1 VRWYSIPR
9 RLVYVSDKQPSR
21 RSRFG
26 HSQETFDFPQDFT
39 QRHSLRSHLMTTQP
53 LRVGPLARR
62 RLEQRARQDAAA
74 VQRASAPDAPP
85 PTVAAL
91 QARANAYARR
101 EEQRFH
107 RRVRRELSEHR
118 MLTAAVRTDL
128 DTFDERLD
136 ALPPAE
142 RDHARIA
149 IGDGPAYIELRRL
162 ERRISRGHRRSE
174 ELAARIHAR
183 FTAARLRAAR
193 HFDRSD
199 EKIAVYWGAYRGAL
213 PRDAADREPGRQRTP
228 ELQRS
233 DWLTTRTDA
242 LEHWQGGT
250 DGHA

>member
-1 VRWYSIPR
+1 MVFAQTP
-9 RLVYVSDKQPSR
+9 
-21 RSRFG
+21 
-26 HSQETFDFPQDFT
+26 
-39 QRHSLRSHLMTTQP
+39 SLRSHFMTTQP

-62 RLEQRARQDAAA
+62 RLEQRARHDAEALRGAPAA
-74 VQRASAPDAPP
+74 EVGAP

-107 RRVRRELSEHR
+107 RRVRRELAEHR
-118 MLTAAVRTDL
+118 LLSVAVRTDL

-136 ALPPAE
+136 TLPPAE

-149 IGDGPAYIELRRL
+149 VGDGPAYAELRRL
-162 ERRISRGHRRSE
+162 ERRIARGHRRAE
-174 ELAARIHAR
+174 ELAAHIHDR
-183 FTAARLRAAR
+183 FTTARLRAAR

-199 EKIAVYWGAYRGAL
+199 EKIAIYWGAYRGSL
-213 PRDAADREPGRQRTP
+213 PRESADRDLERAGTP
-228 ELQRS
+228 ELRRS

-250 DGHA
+250 DGQA

>member
-1 VRWYSIPR
+1 MGFA
-9 RLVYVSDKQPSR
+9 QSR
-21 RSRFG
+21 C
-26 HSQETFDFPQDFT
+26 
-39 QRHSLRSHLMTTQP
+39 LRSHVMTTQP

-74 VQRASAPDAPP
+74 LRGDRTADAGPP

-107 RRVRRELSEHR
+107 RHVRRELTEHR
-118 MLTAAVRTDL
+118 LLSADLRTDL
-128 DTFDERLD
+128 DAFDERLD

-142 RDHARIA
+142 RDHGRIA
-149 IGDGPAYIELRRL
+149 VGEGPAYVELRRL
-162 ERRISRGHRRSE
+162 ERRIARGHRRAE

-183 FTAARLRAAR
+183 FTVARLRAAR

-213 PRDAADREPGRQRTP
+213 PRDAAAREPERERAP
-228 ELQRS
+228 ELRRS
-233 DWLTTRTDA
+233 DWLTTRSDA

-250 DGHA
+250 DGQA

>member
-1 VRWYSIPR
+1 
-9 RLVYVSDKQPSR
+9 
-21 RSRFG
+21 
-26 HSQETFDFPQDFT
+26 
-39 QRHSLRSHLMTTQP
+39 MTTQP

-62 RLEQRARQDAAA
+62 RLERRAREDAAA
-74 VQRASAPDAPP
+74 LRGAPASEASAP

-118 MLTAAVRTDL
+118 MLAADLRTDL
-128 DTFDERLD
+128 DAFDERID

-149 IGDGPAYIELRRL
+149 VGDGPVYVELRRL
-162 ERRISRGHRRSE
+162 ERRISRGHRRAE
-174 ELAARIHAR
+174 QLAAVIHAH

-199 EKIAVYWGAYRGAL
+199 EKIAVYWGMYRGAL
-213 PRDAADREPGRQRTP
+213 TRDTAGREGGDAAVARAP
-228 ELQRS
+228 ELRRA
-233 DWLTTRTDA
+233 DWLTTARTDA
-242 LEHWQGGT
+242 LEHWQGGA
-250 DGHA
+250 DGQA